1 MAEQDEQP
9 TGEQRKELGWY
20 RWPGVAI
27 YGATKD
33 APPPDYLAAVDFVP
47 ARDRTASP
55 GTAGSIPAQ
64 AQNPAPAQGTAP
76 APPPMPP
83 PEWLPPPIGPAMT
96 PDDRAQQL
104 GIVPPQPPVHPGVEP
119 PR

>member
-20 RWPGVAI
+20 RWPGVAV

-33 APPPDYLAAVDFVP
+33 APPPDDLAAVDFVP
-47 ARDRTASP
+47 ARDLTASP
-55 GTAGSIPAQ
+55 VTPTPIPAQ
-64 AQNPAPAQGTAP
+64 TQNPAPASGP
-76 APPPMPP
+76 APPPMTPP
-83 PEWLPPPIGPAMT
+83 DWLPPPIGPAIT
-96 PDDRAQQL
+96 PDDRALQL
-104 GIVPPQPPVHPGVEP
+104 GLNPPGQRSHSAGTEP